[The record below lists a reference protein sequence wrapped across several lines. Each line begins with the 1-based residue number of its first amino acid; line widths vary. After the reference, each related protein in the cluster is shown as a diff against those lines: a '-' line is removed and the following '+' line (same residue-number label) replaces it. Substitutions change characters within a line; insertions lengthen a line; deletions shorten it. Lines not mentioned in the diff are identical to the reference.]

1 MRMIRS
7 RSRRRLPEAA
17 ETKEVKVTMRR
28 FFALSLVALL
38 SLTLSLA
45 VVSCGG
51 QQAEPPAQTETAPPA
66 DNSMMADTSMMAD
79 SAMADTSMG
88 GH

>member
-1 MRMIRS
+1 
-7 RSRRRLPEAA
+7 
-17 ETKEVKVTMRR
+17 MRR

-66 DNSMMADTSMMAD
+66 DNSMMSDTSMMAD